1 MKKAINIMKMNRQKS
16 KYYVKSPAEMK
27 EIIKASRSTGSMI
40 FMKNNLE
47 KNLFL
52 IVMHISRVICK
63 IIDLPLHRPQQGF
76 YSEQDSEHLAITS
89 RIALF
94 HVGYSEQVGVI
105 PSRGSANP
113 SSLFQVWHCYSEQ
126 VIPSRVAVFM
136 GLPRMS

>member
-63 IIDLPLHRPQQGF
+63 IIDLPLHRP
-76 YSEQDSEHLAITS
+76 
-89 RIALF
+89 
-94 HVGYSEQVGVI
+94 
-105 PSRGSANP
+105 
-113 SSLFQVWHCYSEQ
+113 
-126 VIPSRVAVFM
+126 
-136 GLPRMS
+136 